1 MNIKQKHLM
10 VIDDDQSFR
19 SYLKT
24 LLQSMDYQVTCF
36 ASGEEAIIAIEEGFI
51 PSLIILD
58 IIMEGISGI
67 EVLKKLHEINAD
79 LPVIMLTGVDQTQ
92 TIVETMQAGAS
103 DYLVKPFEPE
113 EIELA
118 LRNVFEKADLVDE
131 IKRLRKL
138 LNKEEEEV
146 SIIHS
151 EKMQEID
158 EIIHQVADTSV
169 TVLIHGESGVGKEV
183 VAKRI
188 HNISSRADGPFVKV
202 NCAAL
207 PAELLESE
215 LFGYERG
222 AFTGA
227 AKAKPG
233 KFELAQN
240 GTIFLD
246 EIGEIGLPIQ
256 AKLLQVLQDGEFSRL
271 GGQQNTK
278 VQIRVLVATNKNLE
292 TMVKEQLFREDLY
305 YRLNV
310 INILIPPLRERKEE
324 IPVFCDMFTKKF
336 ARYFNKKISRT
347 PESLMNA
354 FMRHDWKGNVR
365 ELENMIKRYVVLQ
378 DEKVI
383 LNELAF
389 DFNLPDAKELV
400 NTYFSGLS
408 DDDELLPL
416 KELDKQVAQLAEGAL
431 ISNVLQQTHGNKRK
445 AAAILQISYKALLYK
460 IKESGL

>member
-1 MNIKQKHLM
+1 MNRKHLM
-10 VIDDDQSFR
+10 VIDDDKSFR

-36 ASGEEAIIAIEEGFI
+36 ASGEEAILAIEEGFM
-51 PSLIILD
+51 PSLIVLD

-67 EVLKKLHEINAD
+67 EVLKKIHQINED

-92 TIVETMQAGAS
+92 TIVETMQSGAS

-138 LNKEEEEV
+138 LNEEEEEV
-146 SIIHS
+146 SIIYS

-158 EIIHQVADTSV
+158 EIIHQVADTNV

-188 HNISSRADGPFVKV
+188 HHVSSRAGGPFVKV

-227 AKAKPG
+227 AKSKPG

-246 EIGEIGLPIQ
+246 EIGEIALPIQ

-271 GGQQNTK
+271 GGQKNTI
-278 VQIRVLVATNKNLE
+278 VEVRVLVATNKNLE
-292 TMVKEQLFREDLY
+292 TMVKEKSFREDLY

-310 INILIPPLRERKEE
+310 INVLIPPLRERKEE
-324 IPVFCDMFTKKF
+324 IPVFCDMFIKKF
-336 ARYFNKKISRT
+336 SRYFNKKITRL
-347 PESLMNA
+347 PDSLMDA
-354 FMRHDWKGNVR
+354 FLRHDWKGNVR

-383 LNELAF
+383 LNELAT
-389 DFNLPDAKELV
+389 DFSLPSAKELV
-400 NTYFSGLS
+400 NNYFSELL
-408 DDDELLPL
+408 DDELMPL
-416 KELDKQVAQLAEGAL
+416 KELDKKVAQLAEGAL
-431 ISNVLQQTHGNKRK
+431 ISNVLQHTHGNKRK
-445 AAAILQISYKALLYK
+445 AANILQISYKALLYK
-460 IKESGL
+460 IKECGL